1 MTILPPLINGKS
13 YEFADITLSIMGTTI
28 AGVTAISFSESMDE
42 MQGVTGAGRD
52 FVSYT
57 NGKLKKEGSITLK
70 YEEVANIEDVA
81 PNGKLYDIPLFPITV
96 TFTDATLVTRSY
108 LITAKFKG
116 LKLDVDDGKQT
127 GVDVKLDL
135 FVASIKKVA

>member
-13 YEFADITLSIMGTTI
+13 YEHADVTLTVMGTVI
-28 AGVTAISFSESMDE
+28 AGVTAISFSETLDDMK
-42 MQGVTGAGRD
+42 GITGAGRD

-57 NGKLKKEGSITLK
+57 NGKLKKDGSITLK

-96 TFTDATLVTRSY
+96 SFTDATLVTRAY
-108 LITAKFKG
+108 VITAKFKG
-116 LKLDVDDGKQT
+116 VKLETKDSDGAIDIQ
-127 GVDVKLDL
+127 LDL

>member
-13 YEFADITLSIMGTTI
+13 YENADVTLTVMGTVI
-28 AGVTAISFSESMDE
+28 AGVTAISFSEMMDD
-42 MQGVTGAGRD
+42 MKGVTGAGRD
-52 FVSYT
+52 FVSYS

-96 TFTDATLVTRSY
+96 SFTDPTLVTRAY
-108 LITAKFKG
+108 VITAKFKG
-116 LKLDVDDGKQT
+116 VKLDTKDGD
-127 GVDVKLDL
+127 GSIDVQLDL

>member
-13 YEFADITLSIMGTTI
+13 YENADVTLSIMGTVI
-28 AGVTAISFSESMDE
+28 AGVTAISFSETLDE
-42 MQGVTGAGRD
+42 MKGVTGAGRD

-57 NGKLKKEGSITLK
+57 NGKLKKDGSITLL
-70 YEEVANIEDVA
+70 YEEVANIEDIA

-96 TFTDATLVTRSY
+96 SFTDPTLITRSY
-108 LITAKFKG
+108 VITAKFKG
-116 LKLDVDDGKQT
+116 LKFETKDGDPT
-127 GVDVKLDL
+127 TPVVLDL